1 MTVKSKP
8 NTADVNTRDN
18 ADAKSGVI
26 PFLPNGME
34 KSVSYRMVR
43 DQFNNPTGTPV
54 VLVSQPGQGKTAVVY
69 ALAAERRYDVI
80 TIVGSQKDRTDITGM
95 PTLVDFTVTRPDG
108 TVDTVRQVEYAVE
121 KWQRT
126 VMEHKRVVVFLD
138 ELNTAP
144 PDVVSS
150 LLTILAD
157 RRFPNGE
164 TMPEETVILGA
175 MNDRDTGSEYH
186 DMSPALANR
195 LCLAAYHMP
204 LGAWLDGVRRAWGKT
219 VGEREAWMRRAIAD
233 FVDENPGY
241 ANMPND
247 PMGETVSP
255 TQYGFKSDP
264 ANDMIAAHAFPSYR
278 SWDRLASKLAHASL
292 LEDGSPDTE
301 LEHFYA
307 GGMIGFKAASAFR
320 EFLKR
325 RREAE
330 KNFDARAFINDA
342 FTLDDNGE
350 PVANPDTL
358 GEWKRI
364 VGENGADNR
373 LAVAREAGRLAVDDV
388 EETHVTAEELL
399 NIMLLLPVLSG
410 DEEVP
415 GLGVRLDSSAL
426 ASLGKSVSKVFT
438 ETQKHAYAVTAGDA
452 EGRVKRRLVV
462 NALARALACPH
473 VSDAKNMKSARQAA

>member
-8 NTADVNTRDN
+8 NTADANTRDN

-26 PFLPNGME
+26 PFLPKGME

-69 ALAAERRYDVI
+69 ALAAERGYDVI

-126 VMEHKRVVVFLD
+126 VMENKRVVVFLD

-164 TMPEETVILGA
+164 VMPEETVILGA

-219 VGEREAWMRRAIAD
+219 VGEREQWMRRAIAD

-241 ANMPND
+241 ANMPVD

-278 SWDRLASKLAHASL
+278 SWDRLATKLAHASL

-342 FTLDDNGE
+342 FTLDNNGE

-358 GEWKRI
+358 GEWQRI

-426 ASLGKSVSKVFT
+426 ASLGKSISKVFT

-473 VSDAKNMKSARQAA
+473 VSDAKNMKAASRAA

>member
-1 MTVKSKP
+1 
-8 NTADVNTRDN
+8 
-18 ADAKSGVI
+18 
-26 PFLPNGME
+26 
-34 KSVSYRMVR
+34 
-43 DQFNNPTGTPV
+43 
-54 VLVSQPGQGKTAVVY
+54 
-69 ALAAERRYDVI
+69 
-80 TIVGSQKDRTDITGM
+80 
-95 PTLVDFTVTRPDG
+95 
-108 TVDTVRQVEYAVE
+108 
-121 KWQRT
+121 
-126 VMEHKRVVVFLD
+126 
-138 ELNTAP
+138 
-144 PDVVSS
+144 
-150 LLTILAD
+150 
-157 RRFPNGE
+157 
-164 TMPEETVILGA
+164 
-175 MNDRDTGSEYH
+175 
-186 DMSPALANR
+186 
-195 LCLAAYHMP
+195 
-204 LGAWLDGVRRAWGKT
+204 
-219 VGEREAWMRRAIAD
+219 
-233 FVDENPGY
+233 
-241 ANMPND
+241 
-247 PMGETVSP
+247 MGETVPP

-278 SWDRLASKLAHASL
+278 SWDRLATKLAHASL

-358 GEWKRI
+358 GEWQRI

-399 NIMLLLPVLSG
+399 NIMLLLPILSG

-438 ETQKHAYAVTAGDA
+438 ETQKHAYVVTAGDA